1 MLSFRSFL
9 LFGLLCLGT
18 ALRAD
23 TTFGDGPK
31 LAASTAAMP
40 LLRVE
45 GKRFVN
51 PAGETVVLRGLALS
65 DPGHLKQKGQWG
77 RAYFEA
83 ARSWNANV
91 VRIPVHPSYWRT
103 LGETEYLRML
113 DEGIQWAAELG
124 MYVIIDWHTIGN
136 PLTDVYHRD
145 MYITDR
151 GETFRFWYTVAS
163 RYEKNPA
170 VAAYELF
177 NEPTNRDGRMG
188 RMPWSDYRAYLEEL
202 IYMIRRINE
211 RAIILVGGF
220 DYAYDLTAVRE
231 DPVRY
236 PGIAYVSHPY
246 PQKRGQPWEP
256 QWERDWG
263 FVADRYPVVAT
274 EFGFMSADGRGAH
287 VPVIGDET
295 YGNALIAY
303 FEKKG
308 ISWTAW
314 VFDPQWSPQL
324 VDDWS
329 YTPTRQG
336 RLFREKLQQLN
347 VGASAPQPRPA
358 ASPAQ

>member
-1 MLSFRSFL
+1 
-9 LFGLLCLGT
+9 
-18 ALRAD
+18 
-23 TTFGDGPK
+23 
-31 LAASTAAMP
+31 
-40 LLRVE
+40 
-45 GKRFVN
+45 
-51 PAGETVVLRGLALS
+51 
-65 DPGHLKQKGQWG
+65 
-77 RAYFEA
+77 
-83 ARSWNANV
+83 
-91 VRIPVHPSYWRT
+91 
-103 LGETEYLRML
+103 
-113 DEGIQWAAELG
+113 
-124 MYVIIDWHTIGN
+124 
-136 PLTDVYHRD
+136 
-145 MYITDR
+145 
-151 GETFRFWYTVAS
+151 
-163 RYEKNPA
+163 
-170 VAAYELF
+170 
-177 NEPTNRDGRMG
+177 
-188 RMPWSDYRAYLEEL
+188 
-202 IYMIRRINE
+202 MIRRIDE